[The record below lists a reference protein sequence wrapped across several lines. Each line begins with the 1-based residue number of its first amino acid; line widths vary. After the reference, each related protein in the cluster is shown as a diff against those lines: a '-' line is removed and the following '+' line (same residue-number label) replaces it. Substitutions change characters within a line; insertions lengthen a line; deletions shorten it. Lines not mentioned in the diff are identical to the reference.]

1 MQELTIT
8 LTPKSKTPLYE
19 QIYTYIKQDIQT
31 GHIKAKEKLP
41 SSRALSAYLEVSRS
55 TVDLAYEQLLSEG
68 YLESVPCKGYYACQI
83 EELYQFQNEAAV
95 KAPASFKE
103 KQACDYDFTPNG
115 IDLDSFPYGTWRKIT
130 RNILLNDNK
139 DLFQLGDPKGEWELR
154 ETIASY
160 LHQARGVNCHPDQ
173 IIIGAGNDYL
183 LMLLSAI
190 LGTSRRIAM
199 ETPTYKHA
207 YRIFG
212 QLGFDLCTVPMD
224 ASGMQVSVLESS
236 GAEIAYVMPSHQYP
250 LGIVMPIKRR
260 LELLSWAARRE
271 GRYIIEDDYDSEF
284 RYKGKPI
291 PALRGTDQRDKVI
304 YLGTFSKSIAPAIR
318 ISYLV
323 LPEELLQDGE
333 EILHK
338 FSSTVSRIDQM
349 TLNQFL
355 KEGHF
360 ERHLNRMRTIYGRKH
375 ELLLG
380 ELKKIS
386 GFCRVTGEHA
396 GVHLLVEFTNGM
408 TETEGIRRARAEGVK
423 VYPLS
428 EYEIGNN
435 QESREPQEEVH
446 QGPAVILG
454 YATLSER
461 EIAEAAKRLQK
472 AWSVKV
478 PDKN

>member
-1 MQELTIT
+1 MQELTIS
-8 LTPKSKTPLYE
+8 LNSKSRTPLYE
-19 QIYTYIKQDIQT
+19 QIYNYIKQDIQE
-31 GHIKAKEKLP
+31 GRIRAKEKLP

-83 EELYQFQNEAAV
+83 EELYRFRKETAV
-95 KAPASFKE
+95 KTPAPSRE
-103 KQACDYDFTPNG
+103 ESACDYDFTPSG

-130 RNILLNDNK
+130 RNILLDDNK
-139 DLFQLGDPKGEWELR
+139 DLFQLGDAKGEWELR
-154 ETIASY
+154 AAITSY
-160 LHQARGVNCHPDQ
+160 LHQARGVNCRPEQ
-173 IIIGAGNDYL
+173 VIIGAGNDYL
-183 LMLLSAI
+183 LLLLSAV
-190 LGTSRRIAM
+190 LGTDYRIAM

-207 YRIFG
+207 YKIFE
-212 QLGFDLCTVPMD
+212 QLGYALCTVPMD
-224 ASGMQVSVLESS
+224 ASGMQVSVLERS
-236 GAEIAYVMPSHQYP
+236 GAGIAYVMPSHQYP

-260 LELLSWAARRE
+260 LELLSWAAGKE

-284 RYKGKPI
+284 RYKGKPV
-291 PALRGTDQRDKVI
+291 PALKGTDQREKVI

-323 LPEELLQDGE
+323 LPEGLLKDCE
-333 EILHK
+333 KALLK

-349 TLNQFL
+349 TLYQFL
-355 KEGHF
+355 KEGHY

-380 ELKKIS
+380 ELKKLS

-408 TETEGIRRARAEGVK
+408 TEKEGIKRALAEGVK

-428 EYEIGNN
+428 EYEIGD
-435 QESREPQEEVH
+435 SKAVH
-446 QGPAVILG
+446 GQTHQSSTVILG
-454 YATLSER
+454 YATLSE
-461 EIAEAAKRLQK
+461 EELAEAAGRLRR
-472 AWSVKV
+472 AWGTVVTK
-478 PDKN
+478 